1 MLQVL
6 SAILLGVASV
16 YVAHNSYEVSN
27 TQLAIRKAELYPE
40 FNIKNILVLNGTIS
54 FIDFGLA
61 EFATMRDNTINCL
74 IFIDLLQQ
82 LEERFKEEDC
92 NTRLLYTVFMNNI
105 KVHKIEKYLNN
116 VL

>member
-1 MLQVL
+1 
-6 SAILLGVASV
+6 
-16 YVAHNSYEVSN
+16 
-27 TQLAIRKAELYPE
+27 
-40 FNIKNILVLNGTIS
+40 
-54 FIDFGLA
+54 
-61 EFATMRDNTINCL
+61 MRDNTINCL